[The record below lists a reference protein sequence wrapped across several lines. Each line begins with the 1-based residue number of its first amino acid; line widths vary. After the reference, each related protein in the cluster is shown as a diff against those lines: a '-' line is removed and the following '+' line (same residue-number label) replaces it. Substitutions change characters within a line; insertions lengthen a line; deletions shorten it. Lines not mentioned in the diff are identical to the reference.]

1 MDGQADAGAADRARI
16 AALEQEVARLRVRL
30 GDERLAD
37 DLRLRLTAV
46 GALATLTAPAE
57 QGALLE
63 QIVQTA
69 MHVLRARAGSLYLL
83 DEETDELIFEVA
95 LGERATPL
103 RGQRIP
109 LGQGIAGWVAATGQA
124 IAVADVQQ
132 DERWAREIARTT
144 GYVPHTMLALPLLL
158 GDETIG
164 VLQLLDKAGGA
175 TFNADD
181 MTTLGLFA
189 QQAAVA
195 IAQSGM
201 VRQLTTLVRQTLHGL
216 AAGDALTNDL
226 AGFAQRTEQSAAYR
240 DLQRLAELLRRLA
253 GQSDAGRRL
262 CLEMTEAVVRY
273 LDARGPI
280 ET

>member
-1 MDGQADAGAADRARI
+1 LDPGTIDRTRLT
-16 AALEQEVARLRVRL
+16 ALEREVARLQARL
-30 GDERLAD
+30 GDDRLAN
-37 DLRLRLTAV
+37 DLRARLAAV
-46 GALATLTAPAE
+46 GALGTLAAPTE
-57 QGALLE
+57 QAALLE

-69 MHVLRARAGSLYLL
+69 MHVLHAQAGSLYLL
-83 DEETDELIFEVA
+83 DEDTDELIFEVA
-95 LGERATPL
+95 LGERAAPL
-103 RGQRIP
+103 RGLRIP

-144 GYVPHTMLALPLLL
+144 GYEPHTMLALPLLL

-164 VLQLLDKAGGA
+164 VLQLLDKEGGA
-175 TFNADD
+175 TFSAND

-195 IAQSGM
+195 IAQSSTVGH
-201 VRQLTTLVRQTLHGL
+201 LTTLVHQTLRGLVADDQL
-216 AAGDALTNDL
+216 AAEL
-226 AGFAQRTEQSAAYR
+226 ADFAQRTEQSAAYR

-253 GQSDAGRRL
+253 WQGDAGRRF

-273 LDARGPI
+273 LEASGQI
-280 ET
+280 EA